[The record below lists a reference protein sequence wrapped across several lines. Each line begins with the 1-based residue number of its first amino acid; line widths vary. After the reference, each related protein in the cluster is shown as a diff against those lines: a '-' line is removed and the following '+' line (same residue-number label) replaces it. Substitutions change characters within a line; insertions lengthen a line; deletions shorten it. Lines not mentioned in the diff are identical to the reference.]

1 MHFIF
6 GYQREVP
13 VKIKTNLSKNTLVGL
28 AFLIILLLIFLSFEN
43 LDPDTSIPPA
53 IFEPSP
59 SQDKQ
64 DQPTEVEEIEFEKN
78 KIFPEVRTVWFTPKE
93 KAELNFVS
101 NQGGLK

>member
-6 GYQREVP
+6 GYQREIP
-13 VKIKTNLSKNTLVGL
+13 VKIKMNPAKSTLVGL

-53 IFEPSP
+53 IFESSP
-59 SQDKQ
+59 SQDNQ
-64 DQPTEVEEIEFEKN
+64 NQPTEVEEIELEKN
-78 KIFPEVRTVWFTPKE
+78 KIFPKE